1 MLTFVSGS
9 LIGDST
15 TRLVFF
21 TSVTW
26 EHWEIKLIFVFPHQV
41 LRQGKDS
48 PLTVPQ
54 LDRSSWRHA
63 CNVPCHKTSLPANC
77 SGHAVIKISKSLNSV
92 LNVRKI
98 HIFWVNT
105 QDLRLIIYLGKV
117 GDGRTWGWLSHRG
130 TEVKRQ
136 PLYNCT
142 YWHRS
147 YQTVQRGQSTV
158 LEIKISNFFFYFH
171 FKHPIM
177 SSVWLQNFE
186 MIQSSL

>member
-1 MLTFVSGS
+1 MCHFKVNLTT
-9 LIGDST
+9 IIII
-15 TRLVFF
+15 TRYWITECWHLSRAHWLVTPRPGWVFF

-48 PLTVPQ
+48 SLTVPQ

-98 HIFWVNT
+98 HRFGVNT
-105 QDLRLIIYLGKV
+105 RDLRLII
-117 GDGRTWGWLSHRG
+117 
-130 TEVKRQ
+130 
-136 PLYNCT
+136 
-142 YWHRS
+142 
-147 YQTVQRGQSTV
+147 
-158 LEIKISNFFFYFH
+158 
-171 FKHPIM
+171 
-177 SSVWLQNFE
+177 
-186 MIQSSL
+186 

>member
-1 MLTFVSGS
+1 M
-9 LIGDST
+9 
-15 TRLVFF
+15 
-21 TSVTW
+21 
-26 EHWEIKLIFVFPHQV
+26 
-41 LRQGKDS
+41 
-48 PLTVPQ
+48 
-54 LDRSSWRHA
+54 
-63 CNVPCHKTSLPANC
+63 
-77 SGHAVIKISKSLNSV
+77 
-92 LNVRKI
+92 
-98 HIFWVNT
+98 
-105 QDLRLIIYLGKV
+105 GKV

-186 MIQSSL
+186 MIQSSLWLTNCDVLVNARISILWRLIPRTKIIALIMYLKKSIWSTEENDTKKKGKSDWGQKHS